1 MEPRFTFFEANST
14 NGSGKPSVTLTQLRR
29 LLDDAIKDYKRNHPR
44 SLSIHKDALRFLPGG
59 NTRSVLHTDPFPICM
74 DRGEGNRLV
83 DVDGREYV
91 SALDFQLP
99 IPLCSCFILTFAWA
113 QISGSH
119 WRDDCR
125 SLWPLPSN
133 HSGNHH
139 FNRYDKG
146 VEPGCDDRN

>member
-29 LLDDAIKDYKRNHPR
+29 LLDDAIKDYERNHPR

-99 IPLCSCFILTFAWA
+99 M
-113 QISGSH
+113 
-119 WRDDCR
+119 
-125 SLWPLPSN
+125 PSALA
-133 HSGNHH
+133 S
-139 FNRYDKG
+139 Y
-146 VEPGCDDRN
+146 